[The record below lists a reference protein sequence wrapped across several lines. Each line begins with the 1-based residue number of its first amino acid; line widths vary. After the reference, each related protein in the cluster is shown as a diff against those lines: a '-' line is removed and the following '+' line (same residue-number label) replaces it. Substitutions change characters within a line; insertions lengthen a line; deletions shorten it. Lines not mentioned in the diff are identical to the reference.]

1 VIGEVLGHYD
11 IVSAFEDGPPGE
23 RWSARDRRDGRIV
36 LLRRVTAPA
45 ERRDALLATA
55 AAVAAVRHPNLARI
69 HDFGAHDDGI
79 WIVTD
84 RPDGCTLADRLT
96 HGTLPI
102 AITMRMGLDALEAL
116 AALHRHGLTHGHLTS
131 LRVFREI
138 DGRILLADAGL
149 PPGRVGAH
157 APSPEQARGLPPGP
171 RSDLFALG
179 TLMREAMTGTPVFT
193 GNGTIERLYAVLHQ
207 DPPPLAGDGVQAV
220 IGRILERAMRKDP
233 SARFADA
240 ATMAAELRSVPLTRD
255 RPARPKRHHAPR
267 PPLRLAV
274 LPFTPRE
281 GRKELDELGRAIA
294 DGAALTLSGTQALVV
309 RSPFVAAR
317 YAGPPPDL
325 AALAGPL
332 ASDLVIWGM
341 LETERGGC
349 RLDAR
354 LVEARS
360 GAERARI
367 TLRGEPDDPFELQ
380 DRLAREVVRALD
392 LPLTPRERLHWGDDV
407 PANPGVY
414 AAFLAARAR
423 LEQGRQWVEALHLL
437 REAVRSDPGYAPA
450 WVALARAHRLV
461 AKYVLGDPAS
471 EMRHASEALARA
483 LAMRPELPAAHHVL
497 AHHELD
503 SGQFEAAIDRLL
515 GVVNR
520 NPNDPLGYAGLVAA
534 TRYAGLLDA
543 SLTAHARVMAL
554 DPTMMTSVY
563 YTYGTLNRWEDA
575 LGVTR
580 PGFGFDR
587 VRALLHL
594 GRALEARALLD
605 RMSLA
610 ADGSG
615 TQWIAMARAAL
626 ETDPTLLAPVASTIE
641 RTPDPESNAMS
652 ATVVARAGDH
662 TRALGLIERSVAAGY
677 ANVHLLRNDPWLA
690 GLRAEPRFQR
700 ALDRADQ
707 RHRAAHARFARR
719 LR

>member
-1 VIGEVLGHYD
+1 VIGEIIGDYH
-11 IVSAFEDGPPGE
+11 IEAAFEDGPPGE
-23 RWSARDRRDGRIV
+23 RWLARDRSDGRPV
-36 LLRRVTAPA
+36 LLRHVAAPP
-45 ERRDALLATA
+45 ERRESLLVAA
-55 AAVAAVRHPNLARI
+55 AAVAAVRHPNLGRVQG
-69 HDFGAHDDGI
+69 FGAHDGGI
-79 WIVTD
+79 WVATD
-84 RPDGCTLADRLT
+84 RPDGCTLADRLKR
-96 HGTLPI
+96 GALPP

-116 AALHRHGLTHGHLTS
+116 AALHRPGLTHGHLTS
-131 LRVFREI
+131 LRVFREN
-138 DGRILLADAGL
+138 DGRIVLLDAGL
-149 PPGRVGAH
+149 PPNRIGAH

-179 TLMREAMTGTPVFT
+179 TLMREALTGTPVFT
-193 GNGTIERLYAVLHQ
+193 GGGTIERLYAVLHQ

-233 SARFADA
+233 SARYADA
-240 ATMAAELRSVPLTRD
+240 SAMAADLRSVPFAPE
-255 RPARPKRHHAPR
+255 RPMRPKHRHAPR

-274 LPFTPRE
+274 VPFTARTGAE
-281 GRKELDELGRAIA
+281 QLADLGRGVA
-294 DGAALTLSGTQALVV
+294 DGAALTLSGTRALVV

-317 YAGPPPDL
+317 HGGPPPDL

-332 ASDLVIWGM
+332 ASDLVVWGM
-341 LETERGGC
+341 LEAERGRC

-354 LVEARS
+354 LVEAR
-360 GAERARI
+360 GGVERARI
-367 TLRGEPDDPFELQ
+367 TLRAEPDDAFELQ

-407 PANPGVY
+407 PANPGAY

-423 LEQGRQWVEALHLL
+423 LEQGREWIEALHLL

-471 EMRHASEALARA
+471 EMQHASEALARA

-515 GVVNR
+515 GVVSR

-543 SLTAHARVMAL
+543 SLAAHARVMAL
-554 DPTMMTSVY
+554 DPTMMTSVF

-605 RMSLA
+605 RMALA

-626 ETDPTLLAPVASTIE
+626 ENDPALLAPVAATIE

-662 TRALGLIERSVAAGY
+662 RRALGLIERSVALGY
-677 ANVHLLRNDPWLA
+677 ANVYLLRNDPWLA
-690 GLRAEPRFQR
+690 GLRSEPRFQR
-700 ALDRADQ
+700 AFDQADQ